1 VETREAAR
9 RWAETW
15 QRAWS
20 AHDSA
25 AIAAL
30 YGATAHFQS
39 HPFRVP
45 EPASEYV
52 ERVFAEE
59 ASAQPQFAEPVVD
72 GDRVVVEWRSR
83 VQLRN
88 GHEENLAGVSI
99 LRFDDAGLVN
109 EQRDI
114 WCPE

>member
-1 VETREAAR
+1 METREAAR

-45 EPASEYV
+45 EPAREYV
-52 ERVFAEE
+52 ERVFADE
-59 ASAQPQFAEPVVD
+59 ASAEPQFAEPVID

-83 VQLRN
+83 VQLRD
-88 GHEENLAGVSI
+88 GREENLVGVSL
-99 LRFDDAGLVN
+99 LRFDDAGLVG

-114 WCPE
+114 WCQE

>member
-9 RWAETW
+9 HWAQTW

-25 AIAAL
+25 AIGAL
-30 YGATAHFQS
+30 YGETAYFQS

-45 EPASEYV
+45 EPAREYV
-52 ERVFAEE
+52 ARVFADE
-59 ASAQPQFAEPVVD
+59 ASAEPQFAEPVID
-72 GDRVVVEWRSR
+72 GERVVVEWRSR
-83 VQLRN
+83 VQLKDGR
-88 GHEENLAGVSI
+88 EENLVGVSL
-99 LRFDDAGLVN
+99 LRFDAAGLVS

-114 WCPE
+114 WCQE